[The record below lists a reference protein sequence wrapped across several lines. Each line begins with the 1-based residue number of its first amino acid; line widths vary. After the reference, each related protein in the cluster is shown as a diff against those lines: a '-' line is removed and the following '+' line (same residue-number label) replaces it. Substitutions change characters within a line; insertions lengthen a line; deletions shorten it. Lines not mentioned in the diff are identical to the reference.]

1 MTVSI
6 WKSTARFK
14 NKASIIRFVSFVNFV
29 DKNIALPASRTTRYM
44 AGQLTTFLTCGQ
56 VLVVCLNQGVSPVLL
71 GGWRLKR
78 VSHCWVVRY

>member
-6 WKSTARFK
+6 WKSTAKFK

-56 VLVVCLNQGVSPVLL
+56 VCSSLSQSRCLASITRWLAT
-71 GGWRLKR
+71 
-78 VSHCWVVRY
+78 